1 MLARGGSLV
10 TCVVNRNGQ
19 DVVVSIRN
27 TSTLQRARCWRA
39 VTVKLNSTASVV
51 ILRLGDDFERLLATS
66 GVMEHLNDHLQV
78 LFNEPRW
85 RNPWWGRASMTQA
98 RLD

>member
-51 ILRLGDDFERLLATS
+51 ILRLGDNFERPVGNIGSDGAFERPFA
-66 GVMEHLNDHLQV
+66 GALQ
-78 LFNEPRW
+78 
-85 RNPWWGRASMTQA
+85 RAPMA
-98 RLD
+98 